1 MPTETTYAK
10 LRANLAGFLDQV
22 VDERET
28 RIVRRRGSRDAA
40 LIPAGE
46 LNGLIETTHLLRSPR
61 NGRRLLAA
69 LQRVEQR

>member
-1 MPTETTYAK
+1 MPPETTYAK
-10 LRANLAGFLDQV
+10 LRANLAGFLDQL

-28 RIVRRRGSRDAA
+28 RIVRRRGSGDAA
-40 LIPAGE
+40 LIPGGE
-46 LNGLIETTHLLRSPR
+46 LNGLIETAHLLRSPR